1 MRIVHA
7 INTNCP
13 YDGVGLGREPHLYSL
28 GLPKGVIIQQAGGS
42 PSLIQ
47 CAMADVHD
55 RLWRLLGRASLPDHE

>member
-13 YDGVGLGREPHLYSL
+13 YDGVGLGCEPHLYSL
-28 GLPKGVIIQQAGGS
+28 GLPKGVIIRQAG
-42 PSLIQ
+42 PLTLIR

-55 RLWRLLGRASLPDHE
+55 RLWRLLSRASLPDHE

>member
-28 GLPKGVIIQQAGGS
+28 GLPKGVIIQQAGIPQIDPVCDG
-42 PSLIQ
+42 
-47 CAMADVHD
+47 
-55 RLWRLLGRASLPDHE
+55 